1 MTRGRSHTVLYRRT
15 SVRSM
20 DLEDKSQRGLH
31 KEVEGK
37 INRILS
43 WRPSAS
49 VMERRM
55 LSPLA
60 WDAASLHFELVIVAL
75 IHRR

>member
-1 MTRGRSHTVLYRRT
+1 MTGGRSHTVLYRRT
-15 SVRSM
+15 SVKIM
-20 DLEDKSQRGLH
+20 YQEDESSDLH

-49 VMERRM
+49 VMKRRM

-60 WDAASLHFELVIVAL
+60 WDAASLHFKLVIVAL